1 MAITSRLPSGRSTAT
16 QKFGKNAY
24 LLWDKGVE
32 YTTLLGKYFKDRFT
46 ELGGTIVLEDQY
58 DDKATDFS
66 AQIAKIKALP
76 NSQTSTTSP
85 RCPTTS
91 ARL

>member
-1 MAITSRLPSGRSTAT
+1 M
-16 QKFGKNAY
+16 
-24 LLWDKGVE
+24 
-32 YTTLLGKYFKDRFT
+32 GKYFKDRFT

-76 NSQTSTTSP
+76 QQP
-85 RCPTTS
+85 DFYYVS
-91 ARL
+91 AMPYNIGTVVKQFRDAGHHWAGGWR